1 MASDNPARIYLVTP
15 TALDAQTFAPVL
27 AEVLSEVGVVCVRL
41 SMSDQSD
48 EDAWTSAANH
58 LLPVCHQ
65 ADVAMVIT
73 DHFRLVEPLGLDG
86 VHLATSRTPMRDVR
100 NALGDDRI
108 VGAYAGNSRHD
119 AMILAE
125 AGADYVGLGPIG
137 DVGAL
142 GSEDRADDDLFRWWG
157 EMIETPVVAEGA
169 VRPQD
174 AERLTEFTDFVV
186 PDVALWQSPENAV
199 AVLRQYAEALA

>member
-1 MASDNPARIYLVTP
+1 MASDDDARIYLVTP
-15 TALDAQTFAPVL
+15 TTLDAQSFAPVL
-27 AEVLSEVGVVCVRL
+27 ADVLSEVAVVCVRL
-41 SMSDQSD
+41 AMSDQAD

-58 LLPVCHQ
+58 LLPVCHD
-65 ADVAMVIT
+65 ADVAMVVT

-86 VHLATSRTPMRDVR
+86 VHLATTRTPMRDVR
-100 NALGDDRI
+100 KSLGDDRI

-125 AGADYVGLGPIG
+125 AGADYVSLGPIG

-142 GSEDRADDDLFRWWG
+142 GSEDRAEDELFHWWA

-169 VRPQD
+169 VRPED
-174 AERLTEFTDFVV
+174 AKRLTEFTDFVV
-186 PDVALWQSPENAV
+186 PDVTLWQSPENVV
-199 AVLRQYAEALA
+199 AMLRQYATALA